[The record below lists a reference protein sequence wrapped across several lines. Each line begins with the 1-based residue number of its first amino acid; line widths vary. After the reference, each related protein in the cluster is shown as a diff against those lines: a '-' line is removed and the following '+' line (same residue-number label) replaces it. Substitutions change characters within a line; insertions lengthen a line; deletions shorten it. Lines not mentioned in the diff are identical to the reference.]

1 MVHLN
6 KEEANVIGGGL
17 AGVEAAWQ
25 LAQRGVRVKLWE
37 MRPRVLTPAH
47 RTGYLAELVCSN
59 SLRSNELNT
68 GPGLLKEEMRR
79 LGSLIIICADAHP
92 VPAGGALAVDRERFA
107 RAVTERIAK
116 HPLIELVQKE
126 VTEIDP
132 AKPTVIA
139 TGPLTSPS
147 LVEHLKGLTGEEY
160 LSFYDAAAPIVTAAS
175 LNHDRIFRAS
185 RYAKGEPAYLNCPMN
200 EAEYR
205 LFYEALIKAERHRG
219 QDWEELKYFEGCI
232 PVEVLAERG
241 FDTLRY
247 GPMKPVGLKDP
258 RTGQSFFA
266 VVQLR
271 QDNQEGTL
279 YNLVGFQTQLKWP
292 DQARVFRLIPGLE
305 EAEFVRY
312 GVIHRNSYIKSPL
325 VLLPT
330 LQMRRFPKVF
340 WAGQLTGVEG
350 YIESASTGL
359 VAGLNLARLLQGQ
372 QPLIFPPETA
382 HGALCHYITT
392 AIPSSFQPMNIAF
405 GLFPPLSERIRD
417 RRQRNYKLAER
428 ALQTLDNYVN
438 F

>member
-116 HPLIELVQKE
+116 QPLIELVQKE